1 MTGADLLSEAAGE
14 LYLADPDAFT
24 ERRGVLAAQARA
36 AGLAAVAKSIAS
48 LRKPTRSAWAVN
60 RLVRTD
66 PSVPA
71 RLAALGDELRAAE
84 RSLDGAK
91 IRELSLA
98 RRELIDDLVRHAL
111 TLPGQQ
117 PASAA
122 LRQEVTATFR
132 AALADPQIAEQVAA
146 GTLIRAERWAGFGG
160 GGLPALALVPAPD
173 APRQDAAAPVD
184 RTPAAAG
191 ADAAAAAAAA
201 EAAAEAARLARE
213 LRKALQ
219 HAEQAVAEADEAA
232 DAAAAASREQQ
243 DAVRLIEEQLAGA
256 RLRLSELRLQEG
268 QAANAQRQAREALAR
283 LRE

>member
-84 RSLDGAK
+84 RSLDGEK

-191 ADAAAAAAAA
+191 ADAAAAAAA